1 MTRKVLK
8 VAGIATAIAAG
19 LVLLG
24 VVAVFVQAAVRPAH
38 R

>member
-19 LVLLG
+19 LVLLAM
-24 VVAVFVQAAVRPAH
+24 VAVFVQAAVRPAH